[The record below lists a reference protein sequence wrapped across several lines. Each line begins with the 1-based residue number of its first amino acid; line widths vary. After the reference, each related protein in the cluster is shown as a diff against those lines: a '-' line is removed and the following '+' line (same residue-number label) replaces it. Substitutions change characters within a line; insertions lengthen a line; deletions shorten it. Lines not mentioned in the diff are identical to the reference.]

1 MALATP
7 PLISTSEMAATD
19 DFPKEDNK
27 AVISMAL
34 KITAQGA
41 QVKVIIVKSAYVL
54 ERIITRSLND
64 V

>member
-1 MALATP
+1 
-7 PLISTSEMAATD
+7 MAATD

-34 KITAQGA
+34 EITAQGVK
-41 QVKVIIVKSAYVL
+41 VKVIIVKSAYVL
-54 ERIITRSLND
+54 ERIITRSSND